1 MHMNK
6 FPLHEITDIR
16 SKLSCYT
23 LLCFEQHGCIEHSWC
38 VHQHTQ
44 SFLLQVSAGF
54 RNKGQKSLFKPY
66 YITYTS
72 TGNLYVEIF
81 IPAVMKM
88 LGRDFYFLMMKALYV
103 PKRFGHFIASHW
115 VHTESLNTSIFL
127 E

>member
-6 FPLHEITDIR
+6 FAFHEIIDIR
-16 SKLSCYT
+16 SRLSCFA
-23 LLCFEQHGCIEHSWC
+23 LLCFEQHRCIEHSWC

-44 SFLLQVSAGF
+44 SILLQDRAGF
-54 RNKGQKSLFKPY
+54 RNKGQKSLFKPD

-81 IPAVMKM
+81 IPAVKKM
-88 LGRDFYFLMMKALYV
+88 MGRGFYFVGMKAFHV
-103 PKRFGHFIASHW
+103 PKRFGQLRHSHS
-115 VHTESLNTSIFL
+115 VHTESLSTSVFL